1 MVQLKHNITGKI
13 NQMSEKQYNKMIA
26 LGQTFPNYTRVIDT
40 KKLVTKIE
48 KELKENEPC
57 NVAFFSKRTNLK
69 IIPSPFVCKL
79 ILTLQF

>member
-26 LGQTFPNYTRVIDT
+26 LGQTFPNYTRVVDT

-48 KELKENEPC
+48 KELKEKIESINE
-57 NVAFFSKRTNLK
+57 TNEL
-69 IIPSPFVCKL
+69 L
-79 ILTLQF
+79 INDKKNKKDDL

>member
-26 LGQTFPNYTRVIDT
+26 LGQTFHNYTRVVDT

-48 KELKENEPC
+48 KELKEKIEDINE
-57 NVAFFSKRTNLK
+57 TNEL
-69 IIPSPFVCKL
+69 L
-79 ILTLQF
+79 INDKKNKKDDL

>member
-48 KELKENEPC
+48 KELKEKIESINE
-57 NVAFFSKRTNLK
+57 TDEL
-69 IIPSPFVCKL
+69 L
-79 ILTLQF
+79 INDKKNKKDDL